1 MMLSVTLLCAGVLLA
16 LALLAVLIV
25 RSPFVSRLIYAAAML
40 VTALSLAAALTH
52 LLGAPPPQELSL
64 PLGLPWLG
72 AHLRLDALSA
82 FFLVVVDL
90 GAMTAS
96 LFAFGYGEHERAP
109 GRVVPFFPAFLA
121 GMTLV
126 VLADDAFT
134 FLLSWEFMSLTSWA
148 LVISHHRV
156 PENVRAGY
164 IYLLMAS
171 FGTLALL
178 LGFGLLAGSDG
189 LYMFAQMR
197 AAHPAA
203 ATAALVLL
211 LTLIGAG
218 SKAGL
223 VPLHAWLP
231 LAHPAAPSHV
241 SALMSGVMTKVA
253 VYGFVRIAFDLAGT
267 PSWWWSI
274 VVLTVAGI
282 TTVMGVLYALMQHDL
297 KRLLAYHTVENIGII
312 FIGLGLA
319 LAFKSQGMLFAA
331 ALALTA
337 ALLHVFNHSLFKS
350 LLFFGA
356 GAVLTATGER
366 DMEHLGGLIHR
377 MPQTAFVF
385 LIGCA
390 AISALPPLNGF
401 VSEWLTFQAIL
412 VSPQLPSW
420 GLKLLVPAIGAL
432 LALSAALAAACFVKA
447 YGITFLGR
455 PRTRAAETALETDWF
470 SRLAMMVLA
479 SLCLLAGVLPGL
491 FIDALAP
498 ISSFLIGK
506 SMPAQIG
513 AQWLSIVPIAES
525 RSSYDGLLVFLFM
538 AASGTL
544 AAFAIHRL
552 ASDRLR
558 RAPAW
563 DCGYPDASV
572 LTQYSATSFA
582 QPIRRVFGSVVFSAR
597 ETTEMA
603 PPDDTRPARLKVE
616 LHDPIWEWIY
626 APLAGAIGAAADRLN
641 HLQFLTI
648 RQFLTLVF
656 CTLVILLLVLALWS

>member
-1 MMLSVTLLCAGVLLA
+1 MLTIVLVCAAVLLA
-16 LALLAVLIV
+16 LAPLAVALAH
-25 RSPFVSRLIYAAAML
+25 STAATPFVYGVSMVASAISL
-40 VTALSLAAALTH
+40 VAALMH
-52 LLGAPPPQELSL
+52 LLGAAAPETIVL
-64 PLGLPWLG
+64 PVGVPWLG

-82 FFLVVVDL
+82 FFLVVIDL
-90 GAMTAS
+90 GAMGAS
-96 LFAFGYGEHERAP
+96 LFALGYGRHETAP
-109 GRVVPFFPAFLA
+109 GRVLPFYPAFLA
-121 GMTLV
+121 AMTLV
-126 VLADDAFT
+126 LVADDAYT
-134 FLLSWEFMSLTSWA
+134 FLFSWELMSLTSWA
-148 LVISHHRV
+148 LVMAHHRV

-164 IYLLMAS
+164 VYLVMAS
-171 FGTLALL
+171 FGTMALL
-178 LGFGLLAGSDG
+178 LAFGLLAGPDG
-189 LYMFAQMR
+189 LYGFAQIR
-197 AAHPAA
+197 TAHPS
-203 ATAALVLL
+203 ATLGALALVLA
-211 LTLIGAG
+211 LIGAG

-223 VPLHAWLP
+223 VPLHVWLP

-253 VYGFVRIAFDLAGT
+253 VYGFVRIVFDLAGG
-267 PSWWWSI
+267 PAWWWSI
-274 VVLTVAGI
+274 VVLALAGA

-319 LAFKSQGMLFAA
+319 LAFKAHGMLFAA

-377 MPQTAFVF
+377 MPKTAFLV

-412 VSPQLPSW
+412 LSPQLPSW
-420 GLKLLVPAIGAL
+420 GLKLLIPAVGAL
-432 LALSAALAAACFVKA
+432 LALAAALAAACFVKA
-447 YGITFLGR
+447 YGVTFLGR
-455 PRTRAAETALETDWF
+455 PRTPAAETATETD
-470 SRLAMMVLA
+470 SYSLAAMLILA
-479 SLCLLAGVLPGL
+479 ALCLLVGILPGA

-498 ISSFLIGK
+498 VSSALIGEH
-506 SMPAQIG
+506 MPTQIG
-513 AQWLSIVPIAES
+513 GQWLSIVPIAAS

-538 AASGTL
+538 AISGML

-563 DCGYPDASV
+563 DCGYPDASPV
-572 LTQYSATSFA
+572 TQYSATSFA
-582 QPIRRVFGSVVFSAR
+582 QPIRRVFGTVVFRAR
-597 ETTEMA
+597 EQVEM
-603 PPDDTRPARLKVE
+603 PPPGDTRPARLKVE
-616 LHDPIWEWIY
+616 LHDLVWEAIY
-626 APLAGAIGAAADRLN
+626 APLAAGINFAADRFN
-641 HLQFLTI
+641 RFQFLTI

-656 CTLVILLLVLALWS
+656 CTLIILLLVLAIWS